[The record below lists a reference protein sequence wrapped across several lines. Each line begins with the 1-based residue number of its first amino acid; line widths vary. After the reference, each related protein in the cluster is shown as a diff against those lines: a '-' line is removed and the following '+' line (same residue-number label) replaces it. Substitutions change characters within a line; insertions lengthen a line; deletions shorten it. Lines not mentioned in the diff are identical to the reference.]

1 MKALTITKLT
11 FREAWRQ
18 KIFLMVM
25 VLGIVFLVLFAVGF
39 HFVVAETTLNSRHVA
54 TRGPAAMKV
63 MKNELSGV
71 FLLLGLYAVSFLVV
85 MMSALTSVATVSG
98 EISSHTIQAI
108 AAKPLRRWEIIIG
121 KLLGLVGMLVV
132 YAAFMAGG
140 LILEVY
146 FMTGY
151 LPPNVLAGVALMIME
166 GLIVLSIALLGGTFL
181 STLANGVLVFML
193 YGIAFAGRWVEQ
205 IGAALNSETA
215 VQVGIVASL
224 IMPSEAMWGM
234 AADLMQSTLVGRL
247 ESNPLVNLYSKPSP
261 AMVIYAGVYMA
272 VLVGLAL
279 RQFSKRDL

>member
-1 MKALTITKLT
+1 MKALAITKLT

-25 VLGIVFLVLFAVGF
+25 VLGVAFLILFAIGLYFILV
-39 HFVVAETTLNSRHVA
+39 EA
-54 TRGPAAMKV
+54 THNARYAAIRGPAAMNV
-63 MKNELSGV
+63 MKNELSGA
-71 FLLLGLYAVSFLVV
+71 FLLLGLYAISFLIV
-85 MMSALTSVATVSG
+85 MMSALTSVATISG

-132 YAAFMAGG
+132 YAIFMAGG

-205 IGAALNSETA
+205 IGAALNSEA
-215 VQVGIVASL
+215 AIQVGIVASL
-224 IMPSEAMWGM
+224 IMPSEAIWGM
-234 AADLMQSTLVGRL
+234 AADLMQSTLVRRL
-247 ESNPLVNLYSKPSP
+247 EIPLVNLYSKPSP
-261 AMVIYAGVYMA
+261 AMVLYAGVYMA
-272 VLVGLAL
+272 VLIGLAL